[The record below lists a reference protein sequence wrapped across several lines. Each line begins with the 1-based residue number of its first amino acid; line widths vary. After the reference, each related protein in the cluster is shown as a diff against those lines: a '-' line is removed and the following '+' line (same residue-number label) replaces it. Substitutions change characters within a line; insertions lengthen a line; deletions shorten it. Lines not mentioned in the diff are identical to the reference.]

1 MDHPV
6 RTFKGVSPSLGQ
18 RVYVDKLATVIG
30 NVKLG
35 DDVSIWP
42 GAVVRGDMHEITIGK
57 RTCIQDNAVL
67 HITHASDYN
76 KNGWP
81 LKIGS
86 SVIVGHG
93 VILHGCTIMDDGL
106 IGNGAIINDGAIVN
120 SQVIVGAGTL
130 VPPSKSLDSGYVYV
144 GNPCKKLRPITTKE
158 RDFFLY
164 STSNYVKLKDEY
176 IKDFN

>member
-93 VILHGCTIMDDGL
+93 VILHGCTM
-106 IGNGAIINDGAIVN
+106 GN
-120 SQVIVGAGTL
+120 
-130 VPPSKSLDSGYVYV
+130 
-144 GNPCKKLRPITTKE
+144 
-158 RDFFLY
+158 
-164 STSNYVKLKDEY
+164 
-176 IKDFN
+176 